1 MKEGEIN
8 ICCSMSLLVYK
19 QKSVQKEL
27 DITDYQSNMDFV
39 GHLFGPLSQIVKH

>member
-8 ICCSMSLLVYK
+8 ICCSMSLLE